1 MADVCCV
8 GLVMVCDVLISGLQS
23 PNKGHQ
29 VRYFKLAATYKA
41 MLSQDIRKYSR
52 KFFSIG
58 KLPQLEDIEVV
69 FVDLFEL
76 ILRLSIKLEHPND

>member
-1 MADVCCV
+1 
-8 GLVMVCDVLISGLQS
+8 
-23 PNKGHQ
+23 
-29 VRYFKLAATYKA
+29 

-52 KFFSIG
+52 KFFSVG